1 MNVIVT
7 GGAGFIGSHVVDLLL
22 DRGDQI
28 AVVDNLS
35 SGKRANLDPRASLFE
50 LDVRSPE
57 LETAFRQFRPEAVFH
72 LAAQVSVK
80 VSVDAPVEDV
90 EVNVRGTVNL
100 LQQCRAFGVRR
111 LVYISTGG
119 ALYGEPEWLPC
130 TEEHPVNPVSPY
142 GVSKYAAEKY
152 VELYGRLYGLG
163 YTILRFANIYG
174 PRQDPHGEA
183 GVVAIFSRRMLSGQD
198 VLIFGDGRQERD
210 FVYVEDAARACVTAL
225 ERDSGQAFNIG
236 TGVGTTVNEVF
247 QQLRKF
253 AGYQLDATYADSR
266 PGDVYRIY
274 LEASKAR
281 RELGWEPRVTLD
293 EGLRRT
299 LDFFRER

>member
-22 DRGDQI
+22 ERGDQV

-35 SGKRANLDPRASLFE
+35 SGKRTNLNPGASLFE
-50 LDVRSPE
+50 LDVRSPD

-80 VSVDAPVEDV
+80 LSVDAPVEDA
-90 EVNVRGTVNL
+90 EVNIKGTVNL
-100 LQQCRAFGVRR
+100 LDQCRAFGVRR

-130 TEEHPVNPVSPY
+130 TEEHPVNPLSPY

-152 VELYGRLYGLG
+152 VELYGRLYGLE
-163 YTILRFANIYG
+163 YTILRFANVYG

-183 GVVAIFSRRMLSGQD
+183 GVVAIFSRRMLSGQE
-198 VLIFGDGRQERD
+198 VIIFGDGRQERD

-225 ERDSGQAFNIG
+225 ERGSGQAFNIG
-236 TGVGTTVNEVF
+236 TGVGSTVNQVF
-247 QQLRKF
+247 NGLRKF
-253 AGYQLDATYADSR
+253 TDYQLDATYFDSR
-266 PGDVYRIY
+266 PEDIYRIF
-274 LEASKAR
+274 LEASKAH

>member
-22 DRGDQI
+22 DRGDQV

-35 SGKRANLDPRASLFE
+35 SGKRTNLDSRASLFE

-80 VSVDAPVEDV
+80 LSVDAPVEDA
-90 EVNVRGTVNL
+90 EVNVKGTVNL
-100 LQQCRAFGVRR
+100 LEQCRAFGVRR

-119 ALYGEPEWLPC
+119 ALYGEPESLPC
-130 TEEHPVNPVSPY
+130 TEEHPVNPLSPY
-142 GVSKYAAEKY
+142 GISKYAAEKY
-152 VELYGRLYGLG
+152 VELYGRLHGLE

-198 VLIFGDGRQERD
+198 VIIFGDGRQERD

-225 ERDSGQAFNIG
+225 ERGSRQAFNIG

-247 QQLRKF
+247 QGLSEF
-253 AGYQLDATYADSR
+253 ADYQLEATYADLR

-274 LEASKAR
+274 LDASKAR
-281 RELGWEPRVTLD
+281 RELGWEPRVKLD